1 MDADRRLQQ
10 KSDRKEKRV
19 VERVEFVTAETPCGV
34 APHGAC
40 NESATQRGV
49 VAGAFVLLT
58 EVVSAAHD
66 TVPEKGV
73 FGSCGQ
79 TGDSSPE
86 LVAQIEGDA
95 EHMVRAERQ
104 VKRASERAR
113 VSAGRSA
120 LRRRLSHWGR
130 CRPAAVRRSN
140 GRPSRHG
147 AFRGRPHRCRTRRPA
162 SVSPRIP
169 DRNGRNGPSAKTLDS
184 GRSDG
189 RSRPPPKGLA
199 DGLFRREIPVRR
211 STRPK
216 VRGNNALRP
225 TGRSASREYKIPP
238 RRKAHW
244 RCRKPYSK
252 VRRTGAS
259 GMSFAD
265 ET

>member
-104 VKRASERAR
+104 VKRASERAACR
-113 VSAGRSA
+113 QAVALSVGGFHIGADVGQPQSDDPTGALHGTERSA
-120 LRRRLSHWGR
+120 VGR
-130 CRPAAVRRSN
+130 TDVERDAL
-140 GRPSRHG
+140 
-147 AFRGRPHRCRTRRPA
+147 HRFLPESLIGTD
-162 SVSPRIP
+162 VT
-169 DRNGRNGPSAKTLDS
+169 DRQ
-184 GRSDG
+184 
-189 RSRPPPKGLA
+189 
-199 DGLFRREIPVRR
+199 
-211 STRPK
+211 
-216 VRGNNALRP
+216 
-225 TGRSASREYKIPP
+225 
-238 RRKAHW
+238 RK
-244 RCRKPYSK
+244 R
-252 VRRTGAS
+252 
-259 GMSFAD
+259 
-265 ET
+265 